1 MSRIGRKPIN
11 IPEGVIVGVKGNSV
25 NVKGKLGELSYEYQ
39 SVIKIDLNDKI
50 IEVNR
55 DNDEKSSRELHGL
68 TRALIQNMI
77 NGVSEGYKKELE
89 LNGVGFTADAKKSP
103 FLILNLGFSH
113 PIYFVVPVGINIT
126 TPKPT
131 QIIIEGIDK
140 QQVGEVAAKIRS
152 FRKPEPYKGKGVK
165 YLNEVIRRKAGKSVG
180 AGS

>member
-11 IPEGVIVGVKGNSV
+11 IPEGVEVGLNANQV
-25 NVKGKLGELSYEYQ
+25 NVKGKLGELSFEHQ
-39 SVIKIDLNDKI
+39 SSIQVEINENVIQ
-50 IEVNR
+50 VGR
-55 DNDEKSSRELHGL
+55 DNDEKKNRELHGL

-77 NGVSEGYKKELE
+77 NGVTEGYKKDLE
-89 LNGVGFTADAKKSP
+89 LNGVGFTADASKAP

-113 PIYFVVPVGINIT
+113 PIYFSIPEGIKIA

-131 QIIIEGIDK
+131 QISIEGIDK

-165 YLNEVIRRKAGKSVG
+165 YSNEFIRRKAGKSVG
-180 AGS
+180 AGG